1 MISTIASDLPPRSL
15 ECLDVSAHMLVVP
28 VTRRHRQAI
37 DITPPA
43 VPSANDCAYE
53 PSVGLRHEEDG
64 GGLGEELE
72 DLLAVVGGARS
83 RLRLSPQGENLLGLV
98 GPRGTDG
105 GGVGHGLD
113 AELRI

>member
-1 MISTIASDLPPRSL
+1 MCSTML
-15 ECLDVSAHMLVVP
+15 LVVQSTMAFGSSVRGSAGEP
-28 VTRRHRQAI
+28 TTAPWGLPARHRQAI
-37 DITPPA
+37 DIPPPA
-43 VPSANDCAYE
+43 VPSANDCAHE

-98 GPRGTDG
+98 GPRGT
-105 GGVGHGLD
+105 
-113 AELRI
+113 